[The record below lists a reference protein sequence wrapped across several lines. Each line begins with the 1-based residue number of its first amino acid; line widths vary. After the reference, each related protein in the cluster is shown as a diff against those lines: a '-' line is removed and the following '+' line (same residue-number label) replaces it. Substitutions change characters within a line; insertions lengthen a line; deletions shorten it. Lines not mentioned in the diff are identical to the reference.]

1 MNSTEDQGK
10 GSVIQLEEAGSAKML
25 SSTELD
31 EEKEIHEA
39 KVSCMLWFALV
50 CSTEHLFTSLCLV
63 MFLIELIQDNAK
75 TCQGASCSQK
85 GILEGVCLVPEDLYD
100 GEPQA

>member
-50 CSTEHLFTSLCLV
+50 CFGL
-63 MFLIELIQDNAK
+63 
-75 TCQGASCSQK
+75 
-85 GILEGVCLVPEDLYD
+85 LYRAPVHVTLSRD
-100 GEPQA
+100 VSH